1 MYKTLKADKD
11 TYITNKFIKSTQLK
25 SMTGSNVGQAG
36 SMDLFK
42 LYGVTMSGSVP
53 NLELSRLLV
62 HFDLDPLR
70 SLLAEGKI
78 DTSDKSF
85 FCNLSLKDIYGGQP
99 TPTNFKVTV
108 FPLSASFNEG
118 IGKDTTYYSDKD
130 VTNWMSSSR
139 ESAWYVTGCGLACSP
154 LAGPGDYITSS
165 LNIPSTEVIQ
175 NFVTGEEDLFVD
187 VTKIVSATLSGEIP
201 DSGFRI
207 AFTGSLEGDNR
218 SYFVKRF
225 GTRHSYSEEKRPSLV
240 FGYDDSV
247 RDDTQNLE
255 LDTTCSIK
263 LYNYSLGDF
272 SNILSGNSYVGGKDC
287 LFLRMHTSTS
297 LGEYNQYFT
306 GSQVSRGVHFITGA
320 YTADVK
326 IDSSNALIKSAL
338 GQTGSYV
345 KLTPIWTSL
354 DETVTFTTGST
365 LEFKRPNRSSTR
377 KTRKFLVTTEG
388 MRESY
393 SDNQEVVLRIN
404 IFDQTSPLLKV
415 TKVPVETKGI
425 ALPKVYYS
433 IKDAITNKVA
443 IPFDTKKNSSK
454 MSSDD
459 SGMFFILDTST
470 LPVDK
475 TYLIDVLIDV
485 DGEKQ
490 VFKNVSPIFS
500 VVKNS

>member
-11 TYITNKFIKSTQLK
+11 TYITNKFIKSIKLK

-42 LYGVTMSGSVP
+42 LYGVTMSGSTP
-53 NLELSRLLV
+53 NLELSRLLI

-70 SLLAEGKI
+70 SLLSEGKI
-78 DTSDKSF
+78 DVNDESF

-108 FPLSASFNEG
+108 FPLSSSFSEG

-130 VTNWMSSSR
+130 VCNWVSSSR
-139 ESAWYVTGCGLACSP
+139 GNAWYVTGCGQPCSP
-154 LAGPGDYITSS
+154 ASGPGDYITSS
-165 LNIPSTEVIQ
+165 LSISSTESTQ
-175 NFVTGEEDLFVD
+175 TFVTGEEDLFVD
-187 VTKIVSATLSGEIP
+187 VTKIVSATLSGELP

-207 AFTGSLEGDNR
+207 AFTGSHEEDDK

-225 GTRHSYSEEKRPSLV
+225 GTRHSYREEKRPSLI

-255 LDTTCSIK
+255 LDTTCSVK
-263 LYNYSLGDF
+263 LYNYSQGDF
-272 SNILSGNSYVGGKDC
+272 SNILSGNSYVEGKDC
-287 LFLRMHTSTS
+287 LLLRMYASTS
-297 LGEYNQYFT
+297 FGTYNQYFT
-306 GSQVSRGVHFITGA
+306 GSQVSRGIHFITGA
-320 YTADVK
+320 YFADVK
-326 IDSSNALIKSAL
+326 IDSSNSFIKNSL

-345 KLTPIWTSL
+345 RLTPIWTTL
-354 DETVTFTTGST
+354 DETVTVMTGSS
-365 LEFKRPNRSSTR
+365 LEFKRSNRSSTR

-388 MRESY
+388 MRETY
-393 SDNQEVVLRIN
+393 YGNQEVLLRIN

-415 TKVPVETKGI
+415 TKVPVEAKGI

-433 IKDAITNKVA
+433 IRDAVTNRTI

-459 SGMFFILDTST
+459 SGMFFILDMSS

-475 TYLIDVLIDV
+475 TYVLDVLIDV
-485 DGEKQ
+485 DGSKQ
-490 VFKNVSPIFS
+490 FFKNVSPIFS
-500 VVKNS
+500 VVKDA